1 MRIAQVAPLVYQTPP
16 QDYGGIESFLAL
28 LVERLLDRGHHVTL
42 FGTGDTQTPARL
54 YPVIDECL
62 AAQFKQGLVSHRHEH
77 YHNAAMAT
85 VVAHAADYDVIH
97 CHLGCRRIPFS
108 VLATTPMLF
117 TLHDGLSIDDRWVL
131 NRYPQLPV
139 VAISHDQIRD
149 LPDSRREQIPVI
161 YHGCEFRT
169 DYTPPD
175 TREDYLMFLGRM
187 GPDKNPVDAI
197 RIARQAGLRLILAGD
212 PTPWDKDEQRY
223 FAEHVAPLV
232 DGHQIVHVGRVNLQR
247 KRALLAG
254 ALALVFPILWREPFG
269 LVMVEAMEAGVPVL
283 AYANGSAREV
293 VDEGVTGYLGATVD
307 DLVALIP
314 AALQLDRQRVRSHA
328 AARFSLERMV
338 TAYEALYRSIVP

>member
-28 LVERLLDRGHHVTL
+28 LVERLLDRGHDVTL
-42 FGTGDTQTPARL
+42 FGTGDTQTPAQL
-54 YPVIDECL
+54 YPIIDECL
-62 AAQFKQGLVSHRHEH
+62 AVQFKKGLVSHRHEH
-77 YHNAAMAT
+77 YHNAAMST
-85 VVAHAADYDVIH
+85 VLSHAADYDVIH

-108 VLATTPMLF
+108 ALTATPMLF

-131 NRYPQLPV
+131 NRYTQVPV

-149 LPDSRREQIPVI
+149 LPDSRRARISVI

-169 DYTPPD
+169 GYTPPD
-175 TREDYLMFLGRM
+175 KRADYLMFLGRM

-212 PTPWDKDEQRY
+212 PTPWDKGEQRY

-232 DGHQIVHVGRVNLQR
+232 DGRQIVHVGRVNLQR
-247 KRALLAG
+247 KRALLDG

-283 AYANGSAREV
+283 AYANGSVREV
-293 VDEGVTGYLGATVD
+293 VDDGVTGYLGATVD
-307 DLVALIP
+307 DLVALVP